1 MGRGRSSHPFLRL
14 LQFNRPEL
22 KPTSDYDKL
31 MFVLAAADMVIK
43 RVQVVSETSDL
54 IVLGDVHLFDQ
65 I

>member
-1 MGRGRSSHPFLRL
+1 
-14 LQFNRPEL
+14 
-22 KPTSDYDKL
+22 

-65 I
+65 IGPFFDIVFQAALQAIRRAATHFHTER